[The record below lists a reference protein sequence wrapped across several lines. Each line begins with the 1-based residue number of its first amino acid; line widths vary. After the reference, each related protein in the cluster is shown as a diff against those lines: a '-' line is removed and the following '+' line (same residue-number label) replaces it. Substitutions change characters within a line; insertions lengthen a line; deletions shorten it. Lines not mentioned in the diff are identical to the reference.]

1 MAEHTPACTQ
11 CAPCIAQVS
20 SPEDRLSL
28 LRATLARETEPL
40 VALTHLLRL
49 CRDEHRML
57 WEHRL
62 DAESRLRIK
71 AVQDLM
77 SQATLDDGAPAALS
91 GPVRVA
97 LVQALQ
103 PCPGVPAVVV
113 AQVLAGFLDEHYGG
127 TFWTSFARR
136 SPYQPAVGDPVPLDS
151 PDLRTVLEMRP
162 TSPPWRLAQRLDE
175 TRHVRLAGGWAT
187 RFRVVFDY
195 SRAQQLSGILTADT
209 TIAVVSP
216 NASLRD
222 FDLGE
227 TTDQPT
233 FPVRPRDEGAQR
245 AQVQALVQQAVTAG
259 ASIIVLPELA
269 VSAAL
274 ACDLQSWVRR
284 PGGLR
289 LLVAGSH
296 HADAHDGTRRRNTAV
311 AWLRGSDAALQ
322 QDKHSPAD
330 RPVHEDL
337 HYDGWPELR
346 VHVSRDGWHLALA
359 VCRDLLNP
367 SAVQALAEAGVNLLL
382 VPSMSETL
390 LPFGGPAAQLVG
402 ANQALVAVGNGPANW
417 AGTGSVLPVFA
428 EPALFGHPGLD
439 GQTRLVHSS
448 EPDPGP
454 GIALLHVGSAIA
466 SWSAATA
473 VPAVGIDAG
482 VSTAQPGHAAPRWVQ
497 ALAAQTQT
505 PTRPTDTGLHVSL
518 RRAAVLVLLSEGSGG
533 VQVLLTRRSAQLR
546 HHPGVWVLPGG
557 SAEPQDDGS
566 VATALREA
574 QEEVGID
581 ARTVQILGTLPT
593 LALADGGWVVEPVVG
608 WTADA
613 CTGRVDPSEVSAWE
627 NVSLGVLSQHWPGAD
642 QGRLGQATE
651 AVLDLLQAT
660 LARSVGSD
668 VDAESRRS
676 VT

>member
-1 MAEHTPACTQ
+1 MKC
-11 CAPCIAQVS
+11 
-20 SPEDRLSL
+20 
-28 LRATLARETEPL
+28 
-40 VALTHLLRL
+40 
-49 CRDEHRML
+49 
-57 WEHRL
+57 
-62 DAESRLRIK
+62 
-71 AVQDLM
+71 
-77 SQATLDDGAPAALS
+77 
-91 GPVRVA
+91 GPRRRR
-97 LVQALQ
+97 
-103 PCPGVPAVVV
+103 
-113 AQVLAGFLDEHYGG
+113 GG
-127 TFWTSFARR
+127 W
-136 SPYQPAVGDPVPLDS
+136 
-151 PDLRTVLEMRP
+151 
-162 TSPPWRLAQRLDE
+162 AQRLDE

-195 SRAQQLSGILTADT
+195 SRAQQLTGILTANT

-222 FDLGE
+222 FDLDD

-245 AQVQALVQQAVTAG
+245 AQVQALVQQAVMAG

-274 ACDLQSWVRR
+274 AGDLQSWVRR
-284 PGGLR
+284 PDGPL

-296 HADAHDGTRRRNTAV
+296 HVDLHDGTGRRNTAV
-311 AWLRGSDAALQ
+311 AWLRDSDAALQ

-346 VHVSRDGWHLALA
+346 VHVSRDGWHVALA

-448 EPDPGP
+448 DPDPGP
-454 GIALLHVGSAIA
+454 GIALLHIGSGITSWCPAI
-466 SWSAATA
+466 TA
-473 VPAVGIDAG
+473 PTVGIDAG
-482 VSTAQPGHAAPRWVQ
+482 VVTAEADHAVPGWVQ
-497 ALAAQTQT
+497 DLAAQMQT
-505 PTRPTDTGLHVSL
+505 ATRPTDNWLHVLL

-557 SAEPQDDGS
+557 SAEAQDDGS

-574 QEEVGID
+574 QEEVGLD
-581 ARTVQILGTLPT
+581 PRTVQVLGTLPT

-608 WTADA
+608 WTEDA
-613 CTGRVDPSEVSAWE
+613 CSGRVDPSEVSSWE
-627 NVSLGVLSQHWPGAD
+627 NVAIGVLSQHWPGAD

-660 LARSVGSD
+660 LARSAGRD
-668 VDAESRRS
+668 VDPESMRS
-676 VT
+676 VS